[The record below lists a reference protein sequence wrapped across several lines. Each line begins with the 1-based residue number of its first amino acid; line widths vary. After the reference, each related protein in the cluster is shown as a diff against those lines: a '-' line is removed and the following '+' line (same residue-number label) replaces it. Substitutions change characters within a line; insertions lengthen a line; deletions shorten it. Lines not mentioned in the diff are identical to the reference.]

1 MSLERISK
9 ILELKGFTKEQLEME
24 AKKSRAELDAENIKL
39 DSIRCVS
46 EKVLDEFR
54 TKQESGAVSPADMDI
69 FYTYYA
75 HLNKQME
82 EQKEHVDQKLSE
94 VERKQKAMIEAY
106 KQKRLFEILH
116 DKMLRAMVKET
127 SLNEQKETDYDYI
140 ARKLRK

>member
-1 MSLERISK
+1 
-9 ILELKGFTKEQLEME
+9 
-24 AKKSRAELDAENIKL
+24 
-39 DSIRCVS
+39 
-46 EKVLDEFR
+46 
-54 TKQESGAVSPADMDI
+54 MDI